1 MSNAPQRNV
10 VKARESGFGPFGQYI
25 NVGHHILGADEPG
38 TYGGQD
44 TGPDPFE
51 LVMAGLAACTTMT
64 IRMVA
69 GRKKIA
75 LDDVSVEVRH
85 LRAPVMSMGADPA
98 PTVFVKG
105 ARYDKMMEAFGGIG
119 ANVTTPEELSKALTE
134 GIASGKPTLINVVID
149 ENAGT
154 ESGRI
159 AHLNPQSAAK
169 KK

>member
-75 LDDVSVEVRH
+75 LDDVSVEV
-85 LRAPVMSMGADPA
+85 LRTAVRNST
-98 PTVFVKG
+98 TV
-105 ARYDKMMEAFGGIG
+105 
-119 ANVTTPEELSKALTE
+119 
-134 GIASGKPTLINVVID
+134 
-149 ENAGT
+149 
-154 ESGRI
+154 
-159 AHLNPQSAAK
+159 AAA
-169 KK
+169 

>member
-51 LVMAGLAACTTMT
+51 LVMAGLGACTTMT

-75 LDDVSVEVRH
+75 LKEVSVEVRH
-85 LRAPVMSMGADPA
+85 LRAPPMSMGADPA
-98 PTVFVKG
+98 TAEEKPHAFERIVTLTGDLSADDRVFLI
-105 ARYDKMMEAFGGIG
+105 AMADKCPVHKLLEGEAEIITRE
-119 ANVTTPEELSKALTE
+119 AVAE
-134 GIASGKPTLINVVID
+134 
-149 ENAGT
+149 
-154 ESGRI
+154 
-159 AHLNPQSAAK
+159 AA
-169 KK
+169 